1 MKYYKNDLEREIT
14 LELPEE
20 IQQFWRKNTEAKKG
34 KVRLWEEDR
43 LLPVMQIGE
52 SLGKTCISYR
62 NGLYKACL
70 LSCFDANKK
79 VLYGSY
85 NGQFAFRAIIRLTKG
100 AFSKMPVEKQR
111 LQFADILLRKAKQLH
126 AELVVSNS
134 YKRFGLE
141 EKKFIRAKYYM
152 YISASKNGKQYLDSL
167 GGMAEVSSEGSYGE
181 GYFFL
186 RESFLNPKTDKQ

>member
-1 MKYYKNDLEREIT
+1 MFTGNQQEYLTLFLERPYFKGIS
-14 LELPEE
+14 EE
-20 IQQFWRKNTEAKKG
+20 KEKE
-34 KVRLWEEDR
+34 V
-43 LLPVMQIGE
+43 
-52 SLGKTCISYR
+52 
-62 NGLYKACL
+62 
-70 LSCFDANKK
+70 
-79 VLYGSY
+79 VL
-85 NGQFAFRAIIRLTKG
+85 AA
-100 AFSKMPVEKQR
+100 VEM
-111 LQFADILLRKAKQLH
+111 LLRKAKQLH

>member
-1 MKYYKNDLEREIT
+1 MSI
-14 LELPEE
+14 
-20 IQQFWRKNTEAKKG
+20 A
-34 KVRLWEEDR
+34 RLS
-43 LLPVMQIGE
+43 G
-52 SLGKTCISYR
+52 
-62 NGLYKACL
+62 YKACL

-85 NGQFAFRAIIRLTKG
+85 NGQLAFRAIIRLTKG

-111 LQFADILLRKAKQLH
+111 LQFADILEEEMTECREGNQQEYLTLFLERPYFKGISEEKEKEVVLAAVEMLLRKAKQLH